1 VKVRKCERGKGR
13 DGGLYVLLIRLPRR
27 RRIRIG
33 RLGVIDFDAGWY
45 LYIGSAQRNRAAR
58 LARHARR
65 AKRLHW
71 HVDYL
76 LAAARLAATFEV
88 AGDGEAECHLAAHLS
103 AALGLPRRPPRMGAS
118 DCRCGG
124 HVLYAAKRP
133 AVAGALRTWPPAS
146 SSHCRNRQGQ
156 TRRAICG

>member
-1 VKVRKCERGKGR
+1 
-13 DGGLYVLLIRLPRR
+13 LYVLLIRLPRR
-27 RRIRIG
+27 RRICVG
-33 RLGVIDFDAGWY
+33 RLGEIDLDAGWY

-58 LARHARR
+58 IARHARR
-65 AKRLHW
+65 DKRLHW

-88 AGDGEAECHLAAHLS
+88 PGAADDECRLAAHLA

-133 AVAGALRTWPPAS
+133 AVAAALRRWP
-146 SSHCRNRQGQ
+146 
-156 TRRAICG
+156 TTRAICG